1 MGDLSIHWE
10 IAEVISETM
19 PSPQAAQAPYA
30 EGRRRQEPEAI
41 HQQLADFLAAAS
53 GSEAVEGRD
62 DTTAGGPIT
71 AEDLSRG
78 EHPAPPPL
86 ASSSQHPPCYQRDP
100 GLTWKRAYYAV
111 RGEGGGDRVNDSGDG
126 RRPGDPVAKIG
137 PFSIAPGSTVVPAG
151 DEVSFELAFS
161 PTFLGCTE

>member
-1 MGDLSIHWE
+1 MGELSIHWE
-10 IAEVISETM
+10 ITEVISETM

-62 DTTAGGPIT
+62 DTAGGPIT

-111 RGEGGGDRVNDSGDG
+111 RGEGSGDRVNNNGDG
-126 RRPGDPVAKIG
+126 RRSGEPVAKIG

-151 DEVSFELAFS
+151 DEVSFEVAFS
-161 PTFLGCTE
+161 PTFVGCTE